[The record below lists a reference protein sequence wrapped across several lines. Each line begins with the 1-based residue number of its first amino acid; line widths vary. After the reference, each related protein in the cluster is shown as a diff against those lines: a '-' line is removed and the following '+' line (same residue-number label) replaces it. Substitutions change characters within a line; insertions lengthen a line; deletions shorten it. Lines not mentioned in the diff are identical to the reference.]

1 MTYSR
6 AATDYIAGPCSVG
19 PVRAWTASDVAAAFD
34 AGAASVTVRAEP
46 ITTYRQPERVL
57 TTSEFLRTAED
68 ALVRDKHGNIRSIR
82 SARVTDDGPYVLVYD
97 PTAPASPPVPE
108 PVLLTSEDPRWRDGA
123 KVRGV
128 FADGTAVEGWVDDSG
143 QGRLCVPRAYIPD
156 VASHTWWRTRFAAV
170 SLLAEAPDPDAD
182 VVVRLVEVG
191 LEDGD
196 RARDL
201 LTDLRAAGYDVVKRA
216 EP

>member
-68 ALVRDKHGNIRSIR
+68 ALVRDKHGSIRSIR
-82 SARVTDDGPYVLVYD
+82 SARVTDDGPYTLVYD
-97 PTAPASPPVPE
+97 PTAPASPPVPA
-108 PVLLTSEDPRWRDGA
+108 PVLLTADDPRIKPGARVQYRIDTTLVNGLADGA
-123 KVRGV
+123 THDARLVSACIRAQIPQNPPLWTIQGYP
-128 FADGTAVEGWVDDSG
+128 AVY
-143 QGRLCVPRAYIPD
+143 LI
-156 VASHTWWRTRFAAV
+156 
-170 SLLAEAPDPDAD
+170 AEAPDPDVD
-182 VVVRLVEVG
+182 VRVALN
-191 LEDGD
+191 L
-196 RARDL
+196 ASRDNL
-201 LTDLRAAGYDVVKRA
+201 DEMLANLREHDWDVVKVARS
-216 EP
+216 